1 MSEERIEIDVFKQV
15 DLQVGTVAEAGKV
28 EGSRK
33 LIRLVVDIG
42 AGRRTVI
49 AGIGEQYTPE
59 ELQGTQVVLV
69 ANLKPARI
77 MGQESNGMILAAAD
91 GKKLAVLRPDRPVK
105 PGCRV
110 S

>member
-1 MSEERIEIDVFKQV
+1 MEDRIDIDDFKRI
-15 DLQVGTVAEAGKV
+15 DLRVGTVLDAGKV

-33 LIRLVVDIG
+33 LVRLVVDIG
-42 AGRRTVI
+42 DERRTVI
-49 AGIGEQYTPE
+49 AGIAEHYDPE
-59 ELQGTQVVLV
+59 ELKDTQVVLV

-77 MGQESNGMILAAAD
+77 MGQESDGMILVAED

-105 PGCRV
+105 PGRRV